1 MSSIVTQKMDVIQDT
16 FLRIQDLYFQS
27 PDLDANIIDLV
38 QTGAEFRSIAY
49 ESAAMS
55 IAMQDLA
62 LNNQLAN
69 WFLFVNGPGHAHATQ
84 VHVGLGWALAQKLVN
99 PMDYLLLM
107 PPMHRYRVFDGYG
120 YYEGIFRRR
129 RSILNH
135 LKLNVADAVASG
147 ALDQGVGRSLWYN
160 SRADFDAAKT
170 TLETFAA
177 ERQPDL
183 WRGLGIAITYV
194 GGSTEDALR
203 DMWGKAGAYQT
214 QLATGAAMALVSRHY
229 AGYVTPDSELAC
241 KVWCGKTAAEIIA
254 LNEQLRSNI
263 NPESDMAYW
272 EWVSG
277 LETAFGS

>member
-1 MSSIVTQKMDVIQDT
+1 MDVIQDT

-27 PDLDANIIDLV
+27 PDWDANIIDLV
-38 QTGAEFRSIAY
+38 QANAEFRSIAY

-55 IAMQDLA
+55 IAMQDLE

-69 WFLFVNGPGHAHATQ
+69 WFLFANGPGHAHATQ
-84 VHVGLGWALAQKLVN
+84 VHVGLGWALAQKLKS
-99 PMDYLLLM
+99 PMDYLLLLQ
-107 PPMHRYRVFDGYG
+107 PMQRYRVFDGYG

-135 LKLNVADAVASG
+135 MKIQVDDAVASG

-160 SRADFDAAKT
+160 NRADFDAAKT

-203 DMWGKAGAYQT
+203 DMFSKAGAYQT
-214 QLATGAAMALVSRHY
+214 QLATGAAMALISRHY

-241 KVWCGKTAAEIIA
+241 KIWCGKTAAEIIT
-254 LNEQLRSNI
+254 LNEQLRNNI

-277 LETAFGS
+277 LEGALAG